1 MDPSCGGPVTA
12 GVALWIVSCLLYSCQ
27 TDLPK
32 MESEPKLQDLMNKV
46 AAKIPSK
53 WRDVG
58 IQLGLDQNV
67 LNAVAQ
73 VSPGDTNHCFSN
85 VFTLWRNRKTL
96 PYTWSTIIHV
106 LQTAAV
112 GQEKLAED
120 ICSEL
125 H

>member
-1 MDPSCGGPVTA
+1 
-12 GVALWIVSCLLYSCQ
+12 
-27 TDLPK
+27 

-106 LQTAAV
+106 HQTAAV